1 MKIISR
7 LSVDQKL
14 WFLSNTFVIDTS
26 LFVVEVSFPTR
37 IHLLDQ
43 LGFDDDI
50 YYRNRSRYDGST
62 TFGIDDLYL
71 LGAYNM
77 HDD

>member
-1 MKIISR
+1 MKIISP
-7 LSVDQKL
+7 LSVDKKL
-14 WFLSNTFVIDTS
+14 WFLSKTFVIDTS

-37 IHLLDQ
+37 YHLPDQ
-43 LGFDDDI
+43 LGSDDDI

-62 TFGIDDLYL
+62 TFGINDLYL

>member
-50 YYRNRSRYDGST
+50 YYRNRSRYD
-62 TFGIDDLYL
+62 
-71 LGAYNM
+71 
-77 HDD
+77 